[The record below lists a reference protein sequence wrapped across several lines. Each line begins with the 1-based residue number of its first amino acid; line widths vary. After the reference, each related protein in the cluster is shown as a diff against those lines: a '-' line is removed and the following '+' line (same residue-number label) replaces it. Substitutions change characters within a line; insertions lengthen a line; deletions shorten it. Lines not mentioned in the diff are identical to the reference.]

1 MTKKKQSYSEAIEEL
16 EAIVAKIEGEEVDVD
31 ELADNV
37 KKALQIIKTCN
48 LKLKNTEEEVSRILK
63 EIGE

>member
-1 MTKKKQSYSEAIEEL
+1 MTKKKNSYADAIQEL
-16 EAIVAKIEGEEVDVD
+16 EAIVTKIEGEEVDVD

-37 KKALQIIKTCN
+37 KKALQLIKTCN
-48 LKLKNTEEEVSRILK
+48 LKLKNTEEEVNRILK

>member
-1 MTKKKQSYSEAIEEL
+1 MTKKKTGYAAAIDEL
-16 EAIVAKIEGEEVDVD
+16 EAIVLKIEGEEVDVD
-31 ELADNV
+31 ELAENV
-37 KKALQIIKTCN
+37 KRALELIKTCN

>member
-1 MTKKKQSYSEAIEEL
+1 MTKKKAGYSDAIQEL
-16 EAIVAKIEGEEVDVD
+16 ESIVAKIEGEEVDVD
-31 ELADNV
+31 ELAENV
-37 KKALQIIKTCN
+37 KKALQLIKTCN

>member
-1 MTKKKQSYSEAIEEL
+1 MTKKKSTYSDAIQEL
-16 EAIVAKIEGEEVDVD
+16 ESIVTKIEGEEVDVD

-37 KKALQIIKTCN
+37 KKALQLIKTCN

>member
-1 MTKKKQSYSEAIEEL
+1 MTKKKSGYSDAIQEL
-16 EAIVAKIEGEEVDVD
+16 ESIVAKIESEEVDVD
-31 ELADNV
+31 ELAENV
-37 KKALQIIKTCN
+37 KKALQLIKTCN